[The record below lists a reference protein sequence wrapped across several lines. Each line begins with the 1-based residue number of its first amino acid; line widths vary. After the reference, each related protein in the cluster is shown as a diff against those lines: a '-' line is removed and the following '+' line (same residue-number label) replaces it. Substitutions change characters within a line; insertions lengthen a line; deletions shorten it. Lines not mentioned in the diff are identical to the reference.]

1 MPADTRS
8 TVAAL
13 VPVWNGAAFLAEA
26 LESILSQEPA
36 VDEVVVIDDGS
47 TDGSGAIARGFGPRV
62 RCVRQEHGGLAA
74 ARNAAVRESRSDLV
88 AFLDADDVWPR
99 GRLARLLRALE
110 ENPEC
115 GIVQGRL
122 QRMVRDD
129 RTMRWQLVDESWRA
143 PNVATALIRR
153 SAFTTVGP
161 FDESVT
167 GGDDVDWLLRAK
179 EIGVREAHVEAITL
193 HYRRHGGNMTNDVA
207 ADQSRLLRVL
217 GRAVARRRAAAATAE
232 KEPPAKPGE
241 RS

>member
-1 MPADTRS
+1 MPAEPRP

-13 VPVWNGAAFLAEA
+13 IPVWNGAAFLAEA
-26 LESILSQEPA
+26 LESVLSQEPA

-47 TDGSGAIARGFGPRV
+47 TDDSGAIARGFGPRV
-62 RCVRQEHGGLAA
+62 RCVRQENGGLAV
-74 ARNAAVRESRSDLV
+74 ARNAAVRESRSDLI
-88 AFLDADDVWPR
+88 AFLDADDVWPP

-110 ENPEC
+110 ENPDC
-115 GIVQGRL
+115 GIAQGRL
-122 QRMVRDD
+122 QRMVRNDQS
-129 RTMRWQLVDESWRA
+129 MRWELVNESWRA

-153 SAFTTVGP
+153 SAFMIVGP
-161 FDESVT
+161 FDVSVA

-179 EIGVREAHVEAITL
+179 EIGVREAHLEAITL
-193 HYRRHGGNMTNDVA
+193 HYRRHDGNMTNDVGV
-207 ADQSRLLRVL
+207 DQSRLLRVL